1 MESTAP
7 KIVLA
12 AELTSG
18 WEDEVTG
25 LWSSAAKMDTECG
38 TQVNRQQRFLR
49 R

>member
-18 WEDEVTG
+18 WE
-25 LWSSAAKMDTECG
+25 TECG
-38 TQVNRQQRFLR
+38 TQVNSKQRFLR